1 MLAPVLARWLSH
13 RGIHYAWVM
22 AGVAFLTMLATSASI
37 GLPGVLIV
45 PLRTEFGWQTGA
57 ISGPLALRLALY
69 GLVGPFAAALM
80 LRYGL
85 RQVICA
91 ALALIGAGLGLSTAM
106 TAVWQLWL
114 TWGLTVGFATGMT
127 ATVLGATIANRW
139 FSARRGLVLGLL
151 GASTATGQLLFLPAA
166 AWLAGHLGWRL
177 AVVPAVA
184 ACAICF
190 LLAVLLVCD
199 HPGELGLAA
208 YGETT
213 VTAPPRRA
221 EAGNVAWLS
230 VAALAILALR
240 RSLAPAIEAA

>member
-1 MLAPVLARWLSH
+1 M
-13 RGIHYAWVM
+13 
-22 AGVAFLTMLATSASI
+22 
-37 GLPGVLIV
+37 
-45 PLRTEFGWQTGA
+45 
-57 ISGPLALRLALY
+57 
-69 GLVGPFAAALM
+69 
-80 LRYGL
+80 
-85 RQVICA
+85 
-91 ALALIGAGLGLSTAM
+91 TAM
-106 TAVWQLWL
+106 
-114 TWGLTVGFATGMT
+114 
-127 ATVLGATIANRW
+127 VLGATIANRW